1 MRSGGGVVSLRGL
14 REATGSLRIPL
25 FLAAAAAVLYLV
37 AAAGRDFWAPDE
49 PDFAEHV
56 REMLERRSV
65 LLPYENGKPY
75 SEKPILFY
83 WAVAATTPLS
93 GGDVKPLAT
102 RLPSVL
108 AGAALVFC
116 AASFAGRHGG
126 EREALVAGA
135 ATAVAPI
142 VFWQSQF
149 LQVDA
154 LFSCLLMLS
163 PRLVV
168 FLRR

>member
-1 MRSGGGVVSLRGL
+1 MSPAS
-14 REATGSLRIPL
+14 GSLRIPL
-25 FLAAAAAVLYLV
+25 LLAAAAAVLYLV

-56 REMLERRSV
+56 REMLEHRSL

-93 GGDVKPLAT
+93 GGDVKPFAT

-116 AASFAGRHGG
+116 AAFFAGRRGG
-126 EREALVAGA
+126 DREALVAGA

-142 VFWQSQF
+142 VFWQAQYV
-149 LQVDA
+149 QVDA
-154 LFSCLLMLS
+154 LFSC
-163 PRLVV
+163 
-168 FLRR
+168 FL

>member
-1 MRSGGGVVSLRGL
+1 MKPAS
-14 REATGSLRIPL
+14 ASLRIPL

-37 AAAGRDFWAPDE
+37 AAAGRDFWSPDE

-56 REMLERRSV
+56 REMLERKSL

-83 WAVAATTPLS
+83 WAVAATTPFS

-108 AGAALVFC
+108 AGAALVFA
-116 AASFAGRHGG
+116 AASFAGRRGG

-142 VFWQSQF
+142 VFWQAQY

-154 LFSCLLMLS
+154 LFSCLLLFAFVS
-163 PRLVV
+163 LYFIEEEKER